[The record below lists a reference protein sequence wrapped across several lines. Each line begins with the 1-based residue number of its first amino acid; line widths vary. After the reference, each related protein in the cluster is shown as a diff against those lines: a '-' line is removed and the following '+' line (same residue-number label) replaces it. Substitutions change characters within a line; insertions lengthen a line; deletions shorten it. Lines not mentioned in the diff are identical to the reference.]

1 MIASETDLFAS
12 KVERDRLA
20 RRMTA
25 PAVTAEM
32 EWEETLLPAGSVPAE
47 LEAEVRRQFG
57 AVPSWVARVA
67 PAPWV
72 VRAWATMVT
81 QPVAHL
87 PPGIGDLAALV
98 VSQHNSCRYCF
109 GAQRAVL
116 RMLGY
121 REAYIARLERDF
133 HVAELS
139 DAERAALDF
148 ARRMSRADPRPA
160 RAERERLAQVGF
172 TAPAV
177 AELAFVAAAIVFAN
191 RAATLLALPP
201 DPLEQMV
208 DRPLV
213 RLLRPVIA
221 RRMRSKPRRPEPL
234 PEPNEGPFASVVAAL
249 EGSPA
254 AGVLRRAIDGALAS
268 PVLPRRTKMLLFA
281 VVARALGCTRTE
293 SEMRAALA
301 LESLGTAD
309 VEGILATLA
318 SSRLDARETRLV
330 PFARETVRYHRIAA
344 VQRRMREVARGLEPA
359 EIVET
364 VGLLALANAVCRL
377 SVLLDAA

>member
-1 MIASETDLFAS
+1 
-12 KVERDRLA
+12 
-20 RRMTA
+20 
-25 PAVTAEM
+25 
-32 EWEETLLPAGSVPAE
+32 
-47 LEAEVRRQFG
+47 
-57 AVPSWVARVA
+57 
-67 PAPWV
+67 
-72 VRAWATMVT
+72 
-81 QPVAHL
+81 
-87 PPGIGDLAALV
+87 
-98 VSQHNSCRYCF
+98 
-109 GAQRAVL
+109 
-116 RMLGY
+116 MLGY

-330 PFARETVRYHRIAA
+330 PFARETVRYHRIPA